1 MNAVAANLIPPLEPA
16 RSSQTVYV
24 PTRAEK
30 ARQDFVLGLKL
41 LANGAVQQ
49 RVREAYVTTVEPA
62 VTAERGAPP
71 QQRRDVERE
80 LARTPEFRHWAAL
93 THASQSQMWRAIEA
107 TTRRV
112 QPEAERRY
120 LALRSGAVQPRG
132 SLELDPALHV
142 PPPIGNTEIHRQPGG
157 FVGGPDP
164 DITPGLR
171 YVGASMIYAP
181 GKGNAAAAGDARG
194 RQLAELVA
202 AKFPGLAPRRILDIG
217 CGVGVHAQAVALE
230 FPAAEYHGVDV
241 AAGLL
246 RLGHVLAEERGVPI
260 HFHQRDAA
268 ATGFPDGHF
277 DLVISHILFH
287 ETNSARLPQILRE
300 CRRVLRPGGAML
312 HLDVATQVTRQGLAD
327 QVMNDWQVRWNGEPF
342 WTGFAERDMREQI
355 IAAGFDAGH
364 AFADHQRFAGG
375 NVSYI
380 FGAQA

>member
-1 MNAVAANLIPPLEPA
+1 MNAVAATLIPHLEPA
-16 RSSQTVYV
+16 RSSQTLYV
-24 PTRAEK
+24 PSREEK
-30 ARQDFVLGLKL
+30 ARQDFVLGIKL

-49 RVREAYVTTVEPA
+49 RVREAYAVRIEPA
-62 VTAERGAPP
+62 VAAERGAVP

-80 LARTPEFRHWAAL
+80 LARTTEFRQWAAL
-93 THASQSQMWRAIEA
+93 THVSQSQMWRAIEA

-112 QPEAERRY
+112 QPEATRRY
-120 LALRSGAVQPRG
+120 LALRAGAAVPRG
-132 SLELDPALHV
+132 SLELAPSLHV

-157 FVGGPDP
+157 YVGGPDP

-171 YVGASMIYAP
+171 YVGASMIYSP

-202 AKFPGLAPRRILDIG
+202 AKFPGFAPRRILDIG

-230 FPAAEYHGVDV
+230 YPDAEYHGVDV

-246 RLGHVLAEERGVPI
+246 RLGHVLAEERGIPI

-268 ATGFPDGHF
+268 VTGFPDGHF

-300 CRRVLRPGGAML
+300 CRRVLRAGGAML

-355 IAAGFDAGH
+355 IAAGFDA
-364 AFADHQRFAGG
+364 ARTFAEHQRLSGG
-375 NVSYI
+375 NESYV
-380 FGAQA
+380 FGATA